1 MNSGMS
7 VKWTN
12 NAPSRA
18 LICVKHAYRETI
30 IYSRAYSRHI
40 LAFRGRGL
48 KLVNYNLLTT
58 FKIQCN
64 IQVVSGKKNDTQLT
78 T

>member
-18 LICVKHAYRETI
+18 LICVKHAYRETMI
-30 IYSRAYSRHI
+30 ASRAYSRHI
-40 LAFRGRGL
+40 PTFRGRELNLG
-48 KLVNYNLLTT
+48 NY
-58 FKIQCN
+58 IS
-64 IQVVSGKKNDTQLT
+64 VDYV
-78 T
+78 